1 MLAWAAFGTEWAFA
15 EKVSFNGVTKRITVN
30 AGVTTLDIRDDV
42 YSAWIRWLE
51 LDDNARFSLAMRVSG
66 FDPIP
71 GGFTGATYFMT
82 NGWKLEYDP
91 NAVAINGVLYSDN
104 YATPYWSSSDQPLFP
119 ATVSSLVNSAVI
131 TQNVVTGDVGTVA
144 EDVWTHATRT
154 LTAGGDSAIAAAVRS
169 ELAAELTRI
178 LELARIHGLVAGQP
192 LTVTAS
198 QRQAGDITQTITEA
212 GGTVTVERTA

>member
-1 MLAWAAFGTEWAFA
+1 MIVWVAHGAEWALA
-15 EKVSFNGVTKRITVN
+15 EKVSLNGVTKRITVN
-30 AGVTTLDIRDDV
+30 AGVTALDIREDV
-42 YSAWIRWLE
+42 YSAWVRWTE
-51 LDDNARFSLAMRVSG
+51 REDNARFRLAMRVSG

-91 NAVAINGVLYSDN
+91 NTVAIAGVLYSDD
-104 YATPYWSSSDQPLFP
+104 YATPFWSAVDQPIFP
-119 ATVSSLVNSAVI
+119 ATVSSLVNSAVV

-144 EDVWTHATRT
+144 QDVWTHATRT
-154 LTAGGDSAIAAAVRS
+154 LTSGGDSAIAAAVRT

-192 LTVTAS
+192 LTVSAN
-198 QRQAGDITQTITEA
+198 QRQAGDITQTITES
-212 GGTVTVERTA
+212 GGTVTMERAA